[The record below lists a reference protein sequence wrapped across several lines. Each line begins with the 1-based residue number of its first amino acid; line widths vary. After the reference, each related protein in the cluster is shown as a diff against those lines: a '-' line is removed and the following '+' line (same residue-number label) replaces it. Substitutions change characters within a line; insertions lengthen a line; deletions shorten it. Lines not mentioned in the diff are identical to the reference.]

1 MDQAGFSLEQLRSF
15 AAVVEEGSFSGA
27 ARRLGRGQSAIT
39 YLLQRLEDQVGA
51 KLFDRSGY
59 RARLTEAGRALLP
72 RAQRVLDAAG
82 AFQMQARA
90 MTRGVEP
97 ELAIV
102 VDAMFPMVPL
112 FPALIGFEAAF
123 PTVQTRLFVESMG
136 STLKTVLSGSADIGF
151 LINASGHSDELTI
164 HRLMDIELI
173 RVAAPEHP
181 LALIQSAQGG
191 GTKEEDLG
199 GHLQLV
205 LTDRTAGVDSQD
217 RGVFSNRTWRIA
229 DLGAK
234 HGMLLAGIGWGSM
247 PAHLVEADL
256 ANGRLVK
263 LTTMEG
269 ADQPAR
275 SHIPTSVVHRRDR
288 SLGPAGRWLLARSM
302 EDRQSAADSNFKTVA
317 LLKG

>member
-15 AAVVEEGSFSGA
+15 AAVVEEGSFSAA

-51 KLFDRSGY
+51 QLFDRSGY
-59 RARLTEAGRALLP
+59 RARLTDAGRALLP
-72 RAQRVLDAAG
+72 RAQRVLDAAS
-82 AFQMQARA
+82 AFQLQARA
-90 MTRGVEP
+90 MTKGIEP

-102 VDAMFPMVPL
+102 VDAMFPMAPL
-112 FPALIGFEAAF
+112 FAALVEFEAAF

-136 STLKTVLSGSADIGF
+136 STWETVLGGSADIG
-151 LINASGHSDELTI
+151 LVIPVSGASDELTS
-164 HRLMDIELI
+164 HRLTDIELI
-173 RVAAPEHP
+173 RVAAPGHP
-181 LALIQSAQGG
+181 LAALQRERAG
-191 GTKEEDLG
+191 GTKEDELG

-247 PAHLVEADL
+247 PAHVVEADL
-256 ANGRLVK
+256 TNGRLVK
-263 LTTMEG
+263 LTTIEG
-269 ADQPAR
+269 PNR
-275 SHIPTSVVHRRDR
+275 SVGTHIPTAAVHRRDR
-288 SLGPAGRWLLARSM
+288 SLGPAGRWLLARLAP
-302 EDRQSAADSNFKTVA
+302 DTRPAAGLGNGRHPH
-317 LLKG
+317 LE